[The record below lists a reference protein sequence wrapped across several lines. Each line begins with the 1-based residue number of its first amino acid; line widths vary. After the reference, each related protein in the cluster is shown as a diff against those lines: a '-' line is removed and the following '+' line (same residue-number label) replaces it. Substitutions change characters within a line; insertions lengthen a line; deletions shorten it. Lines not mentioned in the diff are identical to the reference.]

1 MLQNTYFKNLL
12 LIVFVIAGSFLL
24 GWQAHVFKTGHLTR
38 ATVTEEGLDGA
49 DLSHFWEV
57 WQLIDE
63 KYPFSDRPT
72 TEEKVY
78 GATAGLMASL
88 RDPYS
93 VFLPPEESKEFLE
106 EVSGSFEG
114 VGMEIGLRND
124 VLTVIAPLEGT
135 PAKKAGILPG
145 DKIIKIDGV
154 ATTGLTETEAVK
166 KIRGKRGTTVA
177 LSLLRET
184 GTNGN
189 VQTKTVEV
197 SIVREAIDIPTIKT
211 ELRPDGIF
219 VISLYNFSA
228 PSANLFRD
236 ALREFKSSKS
246 DKLLIDLRGNPG
258 GYLESAVDIASF
270 FLPLGDT
277 VVRESQGEGKPEVI
291 HRSRGYDINLGST
304 RVALLI
310 DRGSASA
317 SEIVAGALSESGVAT
332 LIGEKSF
339 GKGSVQELIPIS
351 DGTSVKITV
360 AKWLTPKGVSISDNG
375 LMPKII
381 VPYTDA
387 DRTKGIDTQLNRAI
401 VFLKTGK

>member
-1 MLQNTYFKNLL
+1 M
-12 LIVFVIAGSFLL
+12 
-24 GWQAHVFKTGHLTR
+24 
-38 ATVTEEGLDGA
+38 
-49 DLSHFWEV
+49 
-57 WQLIDE
+57 
-63 KYPFSDRPT
+63 
-72 TEEKVY
+72 
-78 GATAGLMASL
+78 
-88 RDPYS
+88 
-93 VFLPPEESKEFLE
+93 E

-114 VGMEIGLRND
+114 MGMEIGLRND
-124 VLTVIAPLEGT
+124 ILTVIAPLEGT

-154 ATTGLTETEAVK
+154 ATTGLTEGEAIK
-166 KIRGKRGTTVA
+166 KIRGKGGTTVA
-177 LSLLRET
+177 LSLLRDI
-184 GTNGN
+184 GTPGK
-189 VQTKTVEV
+189 VQTKSLEV
-197 SIVREAIDIPTIKT
+197 SVVRAPIDIPTIKT
-211 ELRPDGIF
+211 EARPDGVF

-270 FLPLGDT
+270 FLPIGDT
-277 VVRESQGEGKPEVI
+277 VVRESQGEGKPEIV
-291 HRSRGYDINLGST
+291 HKSKGYDINLGST
-304 RVALLI
+304 RIALLI

-317 SEIVAGALSESGVAT
+317 SEILAGALSESGVAT

-360 AKWLTPKGVSISDNG
+360 AKWLTPKGLSISENG
-375 LMPKII
+375 LTPKIP
-381 VPYTDA
+381 VPYSDTD
-387 DRTKGIDTQLNRAI
+387 RVKGTDPQLARAV